1 MCHLE
6 PGELSLLCC
15 LRQQQTQRWPPAL
28 CHALLQPGALTR
40 HLLPKPGNSASN
52 VKLSLICLSCSTVYS
67 RTNFRKTSSFQPDH
81 PPESSPHPQVLY
93 SFCLEAEEPKLEES
107 PNCVCD
113 KQKKICSTQYTTK
126 KYNRNINLGE
136 KSALQ
141 SFSIRIDV
149 LHGSKTRKGEI
160 TGHGQSSVIKT
171 HDNVNHLESAAMNS
185 MIIQSKS
192 QKTRDTNLTA
202 GLEEPHPDGRCR
214 QHSPHVRSPF
224 VLLLGAQ
231 KLDTAKDLRPDH
243 SKLKILKKFPKI
255 KALIPSCNL
264 KLIFFLF

>member
-1 MCHLE
+1 MF
-6 PGELSLLCC
+6 
-15 LRQQQTQRWPPAL
+15 
-28 CHALLQPGALTR
+28 
-40 HLLPKPGNSASN
+40 
-52 VKLSLICLSCSTVYS
+52 V
-67 RTNFRKTSSFQPDH
+67 TNR
-81 PPESSPHPQVLY
+81 
-93 SFCLEAEEPKLEES
+93 
-107 PNCVCD
+107 
-113 KQKKICSTQYTTK
+113 KKICSTQYTTK

-136 KSALQ
+136 SALQ

-149 LHGSKTRKGEI
+149 LHGSRTRKGEI

-171 HDNVNHLESAAMNS
+171 HDNVNHSGISSNELYDYTK
-185 MIIQSKS
+185 QKS

-202 GLEEPHPDGRCR
+202 GLEEPHPDGWCR

-224 VLLLGAQ
+224 VLLLCAQ